1 MNIQISD
8 VLIPMAIFAALGLAF
23 GIILAVAAKI
33 FEVKVDERVP
43 MVCDVLPGAN
53 CGGCGFSGCAALAE
67 AIVKGEASP
76 NACAVGGNECA
87 KKIGEIMGV
96 EVEETVPMRAQV
108 MCAGCGDKAK
118 RKYLYTGAQDCISA
132 SKTSGGDKLCPAGCL
147 GFGTCAA
154 ACVFGAITVVDK
166 VAHIDPQ
173 KCRACG
179 TCVALCPKNII
190 KMVPVSAP
198 VYVECSSVQKG
209 VDTRKNCDVGC
220 IGCKLCEKACEFDAI
235 HVTNNLAS
243 VDYAKCTGCGKCA
256 EKCPRKIIFNKHGKV
271 VIDETETAKV

>member
-43 MVCDVLPGAN
+43 AICDVLPGAN

-96 EVEETVPMRAQV
+96 EVDETVPMRAQV

-132 SKTSGGDKLCPAGCL
+132 SKTLGGDKLCPAGCL

-179 TCVALCPKNII
+179 L
-190 KMVPVSAP
+190 SR
-198 VYVECSSVQKG
+198 Y
-209 VDTRKNCDVGC
+209 RH
-220 IGCKLCEKACEFDAI
+220 IGCGAPYLRNRERGQDHRVESRQECTDIRLRRLRHKRDFLKNRRILRCGQKS
-235 HVTNNLAS
+235 TS
-243 VDYAKCTGCGKCA
+243 TYAMYAFGLLF
-256 EKCPRKIIFNKHGKV
+256 CPRLV
-271 VIDETETAKV
+271 

>member
-1 MNIQISD
+1 M
-8 VLIPMAIFAALGLAF
+8 VKKLAS
-23 GIILAVAAKI
+23 LLSNV
-33 FEVKVDERVP
+33 
-43 MVCDVLPGAN
+43 N
-53 CGGCGFSGCAALAE
+53 CGGCGYASCNALAE
-67 AIVKGEASP
+67 AIDKGVAKTT
-76 NACAVGGNECA
+76 ACRATSEENI
-87 KKIGEIMGV
+87 KKISEIMGV

-132 SKTSGGDKLCPAGCL
+132 SKTLGGDKLCPAGCL

-198 VYVECSSVQKG
+198 VYVECSSAQKG
-209 VDTRKNCDVGC
+209 VDTRKACDVGC